1 LLCATGRE
9 IAVMADKDAPKQ
21 REIPDDLRRHDPRP
35 DRPDSLP
42 ETAGDTSHAG
52 ISPPP
57 DGGNPEHPI
66 HDEDIEDLGPEDFEE
81 MIDQGEPRPVDKVMP
96 K

>member
-1 LLCATGRE
+1 
-9 IAVMADKDAPKQ
+9 MANNQKAQSQKD
-21 REIPDDLRRHDPRP
+21 IPDDLRRNDPRA

-42 ETAGDTSHAG
+42 EVADDTAHAG
-52 ISPPP
+52 ISPSP
-57 DGGNPEHPI
+57 DGDNPEHPI

-81 MIDQGEPRPVDKVMP
+81 MIDKGETVPVDKVIP

>member
-1 LLCATGRE
+1 
-9 IAVMADKDAPKQ
+9 MAEKEKIPGQQD
-21 REIPDDLRRHDPRP
+21 IPDDLRRIDPRP
-35 DRPDSLP
+35 DRPHSLP
-42 ETAGDTSHAG
+42 ETAGDTAHAG
-52 ISPPP
+52 ISPPM

-81 MIDQGEPRPVDKVMP
+81 MIDKGETVPVDKVIP

>member
-1 LLCATGRE
+1 
-9 IAVMADKDAPKQ
+9 MADEKARSKQ
-21 REIPDDLRRHDPRP
+21 VILRRQDPRP

-42 ETAGDTSHAG
+42 AVADDTAHAG
-52 ISPPP
+52 ISPTP

-66 HDEDIEDLGPEDFEE
+66 HDEDTEDLGPEDFEE
-81 MIDQGEPRPVDKVMP
+81 MIDKGEPRPVDKVMP

>member
-1 LLCATGRE
+1 
-9 IAVMADKDAPKQ
+9 MADQKRFQDQ
-21 REIPDDLRRHDPRP
+21 DMPDDLRRQDPRP

-42 ETAGDTSHAG
+42 EVAADVAHAG
-52 ISPPP
+52 ISPAP
-57 DGGNPEHPI
+57 DGDNPQHPI

-81 MIDQGEPRPVDKVMP
+81 MIDKDETRPVDKVIP

>member
-1 LLCATGRE
+1 M
-9 IAVMADKDAPKQ
+9 MANNDKAQSQKDM
-21 REIPDDLRRHDPRP
+21 PDDLRRQDPSA

-42 ETAGDTSHAG
+42 EIANDAGTSPA
-52 ISPPP
+52 P

-81 MIDQGEPRPVDKVMP
+81 MIDKGETLPVDKVIP

>member
-1 LLCATGRE
+1 
-9 IAVMADKDAPKQ
+9 MADRKRFQDQ
-21 REIPDDLRRHDPRP
+21 DMPDDLRRPDPRP

-42 ETAGDTSHAG
+42 EVASDVAHGG
-52 ISPPP
+52 ISPAR
-57 DGGNPEHPI
+57 DGDNPQHPI

-81 MIDQGEPRPVDKVMP
+81 MIDKGETRPVDKVIP

>member
-1 LLCATGRE
+1 
-9 IAVMADKDAPKQ
+9 MADTKKSRMQ
-21 REIPDDLRRHDPRP
+21 EEMPDDVRRRDPGP

-42 ETAGDTSHAG
+42 EVAEDVAHAG
-52 ISPPP
+52 ISPSP
-57 DGGNPEHPI
+57 DGDNPEHPI

-81 MIDQGEPRPVDKVMP
+81 MIDRNETRPVDKVIP